1 MTDIPTDMNCGSS
14 VSTDCEGATIPMNE
28 AGFQLLVGE
37 AVSIASVL
45 LTVAVQSAGSSM
57 SVN

>member
-1 MTDIPTDMNCGSS
+1 MSDFPTDMQCGSA
-14 VSTDCEGATIPMNE
+14 VSADCDGATIPMNE

-37 AVSIASVL
+37 AVSIASVVL
-45 LTVAVQSAGSSM
+45 NVAIQSAGSSM